1 VTRRWFKGLSSAGPR
16 PIVIRLAAAFDME
29 RLAGYFGTLSERA
42 RHNRFMGPVND
53 LTMIADNCL
62 KPGCGDDRF
71 VLFAELRKH
80 GRSRIVGE
88 ACYAFDR
95 DSGCG
100 EFAISVADDC
110 RRQGLGS
117 ALLWALQFR
126 AVSLGY
132 FRLFGEALKTNEE
145 MAGFARK
152 AGFECTR
159 ALDWRAVR
167 FDKNLAE

>member
-1 VTRRWFKGLSSAGPR
+1 VRGWFKGLSNKGPR
-16 PIVIRLAAAFDME
+16 PIVIREAAALDIE
-29 RLAGYFGTLSERA
+29 RLAEYFGTLSEKA

-62 KPGCGDDRF
+62 KPGSGEERF
-71 VLFAELRKH
+71 VLFAELRKQ
-80 GRSRIVGE
+80 GRSTIIGE
-88 ACYAFDR
+88 ACYGFDR
-95 DSGCG
+95 DLGCG

-126 AVSLGY
+126 AVSLGF

-145 MAGFARK
+145 MKGFARK
-152 AGFECTR
+152 AGFEFTCT
-159 ALDWRAVR
+159 LDWRAVR